1 MRKLHLKSS
10 GELPFFQPPSS
21 DVQDKHWQV
30 SVVPERLQCRAV
42 DLGDISPANT
52 ELFLKA
58 LNSPACGIQV
68 TKTKVLNNKQGSLK
82 FTPPPP
88 PKSDFR
94 AGVLTWGISGETFI
108 RPDLEEVQTKL
119 FLHNPQL
126 WFKCASIYEGLQTS
140 CLISYLIIMMMM
152 MMMIMIIIIIIHCY
166 KYKKQTSGF
175 SKRKQ
180 RFSRASGL

>member
-21 DVQDKHWQV
+21 DVPDKHWQV

-68 TKTKVLNNKQGSLK
+68 TKTKVLNNKQGPSK
-82 FTPPPP
+82 VAPCPQ
-88 PKSDFR
+88 PKVIVRDI
-94 AGVLTWGISGETFI
+94 W
-108 RPDLEEVQTKL
+108 
-119 FLHNPQL
+119 
-126 WFKCASIYEGLQTS
+126 
-140 CLISYLIIMMMM
+140 
-152 MMMIMIIIIIIHCY
+152 
-166 KYKKQTSGF
+166 
-175 SKRKQ
+175 
-180 RFSRASGL
+180 

>member
-30 SVVPERLQCRAV
+30 SVIPERLQCRAV

-68 TKTKVLNNKQGSLK
+68 IKTKVLNNRQGPLK
-82 FTPPPP
+82 FTRPPP
-88 PKSDFR
+88 PKVIL
-94 AGVLTWGISGETFI
+94 GLLT
-108 RPDLEEVQTKL
+108 
-119 FLHNPQL
+119 
-126 WFKCASIYEGLQTS
+126 
-140 CLISYLIIMMMM
+140 
-152 MMMIMIIIIIIHCY
+152 
-166 KYKKQTSGF
+166 
-175 SKRKQ
+175 
-180 RFSRASGL
+180 

>member
-10 GELPFFQPPSS
+10 GELPFFQLPSS

-68 TKTKVLNNKQGSLK
+68 TKTKVLNNRQGTLK

-88 PKSDFR
+88 PR
-94 AGVLTWGISGETFI
+94 AACLHEGQVVKLSYAQTCKRCELSFFYIILSFGLNVLVII
-108 RPDLEEVQTKL
+108 R
-119 FLHNPQL
+119 
-126 WFKCASIYEGLQTS
+126 G
-140 CLISYLIIMMMM
+140 
-152 MMMIMIIIIIIHCY
+152 Y
-166 KYKKQTSGF
+166 KQVV
-175 SKRKQ
+175 
-180 RFSRASGL
+180 

>member
-1 MRKLHLKSS
+1 MLRHRTMRKLHLKSS

-68 TKTKVLNNKQGSLK
+68 TKTKVLNNKQGPLK
-82 FTPPPP
+82 FTRPPPP
-88 PKSDFR
+88 EVIL
-94 AGVLTWGISGETFI
+94 GLLTWGTYGHTGFYIPSNFKTD
-108 RPDLEEVQTKL
+108 RSQKEVK
-119 FLHNPQL
+119 NP
-126 WFKCASIYEGLQTS
+126 FALQTD
-140 CLISYLIIMMMM
+140 LDDG
-152 MMMIMIIIIIIHCY
+152 HCPSWSNQL
-166 KYKKQTSGF
+166 K
-175 SKRKQ
+175 
-180 RFSRASGL
+180 GLYNIYQFVHGKMRG

>member
-30 SVVPERLQCRAV
+30 SVIPDRLRCRAV

-68 TKTKVLNNKQGSLK
+68 TKTKVPNNKQGPLK
-82 FTPPPP
+82 FPPHPP
-88 PKSDFR
+88 PKVIL
-94 AGVLTWGISGETFI
+94 GLLT
-108 RPDLEEVQTKL
+108 
-119 FLHNPQL
+119 
-126 WFKCASIYEGLQTS
+126 
-140 CLISYLIIMMMM
+140 
-152 MMMIMIIIIIIHCY
+152 
-166 KYKKQTSGF
+166 
-175 SKRKQ
+175 
-180 RFSRASGL
+180 